1 MKLLAPNGKPS
12 NLTPEQYRLVRTPEF
27 KAWFG
32 DWENSLETASK
43 VVDENGEPLVVYHGT
58 DAIFYEFKKQEKGWE
73 TFWFSPNFATAK
85 MYSKTDKN
93 NSRVLKC
100 FLNLRNPNNKYPFDI
115 LKYDGFIDYKIEMDY
130 FTFKQIKTIQVI
142 QVVNPN
148 QIKLADGSNT
158 TFDSSNP
165 DIRFDDGGNIE
176 YKVYHGSPIFKEKGI
191 LMPSKSGELGAGVYF
206 TRNYKLAE
214 NYSLPRGE
222 IKNMSD
228 AISKSGV
235 AELNLSN
242 LKIKKLYKDEYL
254 KKRNEFYDNEQKLN
268 NVYWDLDIA
277 NKAEQKLIDYYEK
290 EGYDGL
296 EVDDEQQGVI
306 FPSSIDKVKL
316 KNNSNNSDIMFSGG
330 GKIKFKIESREGE
343 EDRTEISIK
352 GIGSATLV
360 ETYPKY
366 EFQEDLSEKE
376 FNKLGLD
383 EYDMIGKIEHI
394 EVKDNEKGKGYAK
407 LLMNKVIDVATKKR
421 LLPLYLNA
429 SPMGTKGLGIDDLT
443 NFYESFGFKVFKKQG
458 NNNLMILN
466 KKFDLGGTTMK
477 KPKSSILLAPNGKPS
492 NLNPKQY
499 KLVRTPEFK
508 AWFGDW
514 ENSPETSSKVVDE
527 NGEPL
532 VVYHGSEDKF
542 NIFKKEKTRFN
553 YFYFSLKKDY
563 ADNFGKSKQFFL
575 NCRKI
580 KDVKTLG
587 IKKIR
592 PPKLFKALGFKNT
605 KEGYYKIGYEFSD
618 KNEKFWY
625 YLRDSENLYNILKLN
640 NYDCVNF
647 FEDFKEQNK
656 IDETEVYAVIKSNCI
671 KLADGSNTTFDSSNP
686 DVRFND
692 GGGISWNDYKNS
704 QFNEEEHKYLPSD
717 YFKPFEVMRNIKNKY
732 SVLLITKDGI
742 EYRLYNNSQNII
754 GAFDGE
760 DLIGYSDNSAVEVSP
775 KYQKRGIG
783 LNLITLIKE
792 RNPKHRF
799 GNMTPQGFNLMG
811 SYYDKKIA
819 NNPDV
824 KFDLGGTTMRKPK
837 TSVLLAP
844 NGKPSNLTPKQ
855 YKLVRTPEFK
865 KWFGDWENSPETAS
879 KIIDEN
885 GEPLRV
891 YHKTDYKFTV
901 FDKEKLGSS
910 SNWNTAYFGFYFSNI
925 YERTSY
931 GRLSIKCFL
940 NIRNPYL
947 IECEMYCDYDYD
959 YKRFDESNF
968 SKNDGIIIKTMKLG
982 KDEKADK
989 HFVAFEPNQIK
1000 LADGTNTEFN
1010 SNNPDIRYE
1019 NGGLTLDKMLIGDI
1033 YSGVQ
1038 VRNIVSKYG
1047 SSEGT
1052 DMVEFSKE
1060 RIKEEDKYVLDYV
1073 SIDKLLERDIDLRT
1087 FIDSEKEYNGLG
1099 YTPNAREITEPIIL
1113 GDALYSSMSNVV
1125 IDGYH
1130 RILQSIINNQKKILA
1145 FIKID
1150 KGHDYLIYE
1159 HGGQIK
1165 DLLSSQEVEDKLG
1178 RELHWWND
1186 DVVFIGGQKYKKVYL
1201 RPEYKRVI

>member
-1 MKLLAPNGKPS
+1 M
-12 NLTPEQYRLVRTPEF
+12 RTPAF
-27 KAWFG
+27 KKWFG
-32 DWENSLETASK
+32 DWENSPEAASK
-43 VVDENGEPLVVYHGT
+43 VVDENGEPLVVWHGT
-58 DAIFYEFKKQEKGWE
+58 YKEFYVFGKGQRFKNIEHIKNTNYFHKSKKYAEKFGFE
-73 TFWFSPNFATAK
+73 KPYFLNIKNIELIEQPIMEK
-85 MYSKTDKN
+85 LGYSKE
-93 NSRVLKC
+93 VYE
-100 FLNLRNPNNKYPFDI
+100 KYVSKGI
-115 LKYDGFIDYKIEMDY
+115 NGVYSEDGEYA
-130 FTFKQIKTIQVI
+130 TII
-142 QVVNPN
+142 SAN
-148 QIKLADGSNT
+148 QIKIADGTNT
-158 TFDSSNP
+158 TFNIKKN
-165 DIRFDDGGNIE
+165 DIRFDD
-176 YKVYHGSPIFKEKGI
+176 
-191 LMPSKSGELGAGVYF
+191 
-206 TRNYKLAE
+206 
-214 NYSLPRGE
+214 
-222 IKNMSD
+222 
-228 AISKSGV
+228 
-235 AELNLSN
+235 
-242 LKIKKLYKDEYL
+242 
-254 KKRNEFYDNEQKLN
+254 
-268 NVYWDLDIA
+268 
-277 NKAEQKLIDYYEK
+277 
-290 EGYDGL
+290 
-296 EVDDEQQGVI
+296 
-306 FPSSIDKVKL
+306 
-316 KNNSNNSDIMFSGG
+316 G

-352 GIGSATLV
+352 DIGSATLV

-376 FNKLGLD
+376 FNKLGID

-429 SPMGTKGLGIDDLT
+429 SPMGSKGLGIDDLT
-443 NFYESFGFKVFKKQG
+443 KFYESFGFKVFKKQG

-466 KKFDLGGTTMK
+466 KKFDLGGTTMR
-477 KPKSSILLAPNGKPS
+477 KPKTKLLAPNGKPT
-492 NLNPKQY
+492 NLTPEQY

-508 AWFGDW
+508 VWFGDW
-514 ENSPETSSKVVDE
+514 ENSPEKASKVVDE
-527 NGEPL
+527 NGEPM

-671 KLADGSNTTFDSSNP
+671 KLADGSNTTFDSSNH

-692 GGGISWNDYKNS
+692 GGGVDSDVEYLYHGTDEKSVKEILKNGFSIKQSGKKSGAGTDGISFSISKEEAIGHAEWASNKFKNNGVVIRYKTPDYLKLMDGK
-704 QFNEEEHKYLPSD
+704 KYFEFDNWKEAFD
-717 YFKPFEVMRNIKNKY
+717 YAKKNKY
-732 SVLLITKDGI
+732 DGI
-742 EYRLYNNSQNII
+742 KMYDFETGQGAEELEVLII
-754 GAFDGE
+754 
-760 DLIGYSDNSAVEVSP
+760 
-775 KYQKRGIG
+775 
-783 LNLITLIKE
+783 NLDKIKKE
-792 RNPKHRF
+792 
-799 GNMTPQGFNLMG
+799 NLT
-811 SYYDKKIA
+811 SSTI
-819 NNPDV
+819 
-824 KFDLGGTTMRKPK
+824 KFELGGTTMRKPK
-837 TSVLLAP
+837 ISVLLAP

-865 KWFGDWENSPETAS
+865 AWFGDWEKSPETAS
-879 KIIDEN
+879 KIVDEN

-1052 DMVEFSKE
+1052 DMVEFSEE

-1130 RILQSIINNQKKILA
+1130 RILQSIINDKEKILA
-1145 FIKID
+1145 LVKID
-1150 KGHDYLIYE
+1150 KGHDYLLYE

-1165 DLLSSQEVEDKLG
+1165 DLLSSKEVEDKLG

-1201 RPEYKRVI
+1201 RPEYKMVV